1 MSPTTR
7 SRLAMVVSSAA
18 AAALLAGGT
27 VTLAAAAEQ
36 RSAMGEARE
45 QVRAL
50 RVEAAA
56 DRTFTSSR
64 VAELSREVAAMEEAE
79 VEAARAALVEALED
93 AAGRLE
99 SSRGKVL
106 DEDVRAALAAAIE
119 AAEGAGSLAGLDRA
133 REEVAAA
140 HEAVDE
146 AVEEWRAEQRRREA
160 ERRRAEEAALRSAA
174 QRQAASHRS
183 ASPAGL
189 SSSSSSGGGS
199 RGGGGVRDVALAA
212 LARHGCGSVPVYWDD
227 PRLAGWNGA
236 AMIGGNEQIL
246 LNSRMPVARA
256 GYVAAHECAHILQSR
271 AYGHDLN
278 ALGADLDRIYG
289 GNGVEQNADCITQ
302 RWGYGAWNYTRS
314 CGGERGAAA
323 AAIASGN
330 RAS

>member
-189 SSSSSSGGGS
+189 SSSSSGGGS

-246 LNSRMPVARA
+246 LNSRMPAGRA

-271 AYGHDLN
+271 AYGHDTG
-278 ALGADLDRIYG
+278 ALHADMNRIYG

-302 RWGYGAWNYTRS
+302 RWGYSAWNYTRS
-314 CGGERGAAA
+314 CGGARGEAA
-323 AAIASGN
+323 AAIVSGR
-330 RAS
+330 RAG